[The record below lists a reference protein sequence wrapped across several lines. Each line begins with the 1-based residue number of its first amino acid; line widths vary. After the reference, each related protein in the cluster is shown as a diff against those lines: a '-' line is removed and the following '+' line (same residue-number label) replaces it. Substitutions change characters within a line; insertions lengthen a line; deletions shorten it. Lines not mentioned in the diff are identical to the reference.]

1 MWLIS
6 GGAFQGKLD
15 YALRIF
21 GVEENLVVDGMTCSM
36 DELLKTRLVNHFHL
50 WIDRMLKEKQD
61 VKDLVEQILRANPDI
76 VILVDEL
83 GCGIVPIEP
92 YDRNYREVTG
102 RICCQLASSAQE
114 VHRVICGIGTV
125 IKHA

>member
-1 MWLIS
+1 
-6 GGAFQGKLD
+6 
-15 YALRIF
+15 
-21 GVEENLVVDGMTCSM
+21 M

-61 VKDLVEQILRANPDI
+61 VKDLVEQILRANPHI